1 MAIPVP
7 TIADMRLPR
16 HPVATI
22 IMLCLLVLQAQVW
35 ASAVLGCRHATG
47 LTAQPTAACHWRH
60 AGPKSPE
67 PAHPRLFDCHKCV
80 LSSLVTVAV
89 PAGSAPTIPEQCG
102 PQLSEAGSGLHF
114 YQFIPALP
122 ERPPRA

>member
-1 MAIPVP
+1 MAIRLPR
-7 TIADMRLPR
+7 IGNMRLPR
-16 HPVATI
+16 RPVAAI
-22 IMLCLLVLQAQVW
+22 LMLCLLVLQAQVW

-47 LTAQPTAACHWRH
+47 LTAQPTATCHGRH
-60 AGPKSPE
+60 ASRKSPE

-89 PAGSAPTIPEQCG
+89 PAESAPTIPEQCA